1 MRNPALSCSA
11 PDPILPSLPY
21 TTFFSVSSNLPTYWY
36 IKCKNIHPSID
47 HLCTKIF
54 TLKMFPLQVNHESS
68 AAPSSSNFSR
78 PARPANQRRPSRWA
92 THTPSSKITH
102 TSCPS
107 SPGLKAKQFLNSYSR
122 HTETVIM

>member
-1 MRNPALSCSA
+1 MVER
-11 PDPILPSLPY
+11 ILAAGTQNFSKIHTGLGVDKKRQGNDNLEQLLEMMEIENNR
-21 TTFFSVSSNLPTYWY
+21 TQRATFTQQL
-36 IKCKNIHPSID
+36 D
-47 HLCTKIF
+47 TK
-54 TLKMFPLQVNHESS
+54 QVNHESS
-68 AAPSSSNFSR
+68 VAPSSSNFSR

-92 THTPSSKITH
+92 NHTPSSKITH